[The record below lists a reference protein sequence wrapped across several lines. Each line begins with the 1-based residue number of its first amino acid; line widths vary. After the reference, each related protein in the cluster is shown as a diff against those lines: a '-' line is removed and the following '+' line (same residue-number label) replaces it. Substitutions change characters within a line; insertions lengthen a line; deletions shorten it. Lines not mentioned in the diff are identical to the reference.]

1 MCVQAWQEAGLDL
14 KLRLYAC
21 MSTTANSGII
31 QVVDLVVILMAILM
45 FMFMFMFMLMLMFI
59 TLPIMIPPKQ
69 SGGDSS

>member
-31 QVVDLVVILMAILM
+31 QVDELVV
-45 FMFMFMFMLMLMFI
+45 MLIIMS
-59 TLPIMIPPKQ
+59 MIPPK
-69 SGGDSS
+69 